1 MATRNGDRQRGNAVE
16 QLAREALEAFRA
28 DAPKEYQVLVKE
40 YEGQSAVVG
49 VFGMGSVDVAVS
61 RGEVHL
67 GESKAKEKTR
77 MIARG
82 ATYPETIMAMSRGE
96 VTPLEAFHAGDL
108 VVRAPSEELHKA
120 FGFLV
125 KFSEAAIGSKGLQ
138 RVLEKFKE
146 QSGLK

>member
-1 MATRNGDRQRGNAVE
+1 MASRNEDKQRGSAVE

-28 DAPKEYQVLVKE
+28 DAPEDYDVLVKE

-49 VFGMGSVDVAVS
+49 VFGMGSVNVAIS

-67 GESKAKEKTR
+67 GESEAKGKTR
-77 MIARG
+77 IIARG
-82 ATYPETIMAMSRGE
+82 ATYPETIIAMSRGE

-125 KFSEAAIGSKGLQ
+125 KFSASAVASKGLQ